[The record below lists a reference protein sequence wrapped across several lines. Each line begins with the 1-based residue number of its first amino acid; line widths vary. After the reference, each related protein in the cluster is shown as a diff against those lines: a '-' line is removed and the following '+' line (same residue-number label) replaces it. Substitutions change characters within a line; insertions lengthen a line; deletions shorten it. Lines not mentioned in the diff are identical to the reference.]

1 LEDRGL
7 DPHLAP
13 AGFEPFFEK
22 IVLATRLREVR
33 ALIGFTRI
41 ESPDDYAD
49 IGEQLSGWS

>member
-1 LEDRGL
+1 LKDRGL

-22 IVLATRLREVR
+22 IVLAARLREVR